1 MRVRC
6 GDIFDAEFVAGMI
19 SFAQQ
24 ADLSEQ
30 TKSLLTLIHGE
41 AVLGCSESGKSNC
54 LIHVERPLPDDS
66 KEDDAEGASV
76 AKRLRLGSPAEMLPD
91 TSKQC
96 RPVDIEADLSG
107 NSAQDSS
114 ASKCDHSSLVLT
126 QDVQTSSSV
135 SEILDNTTKQH
146 LSGSSETGS
155 SCNIGQDTSS
165 VNTSL
170 LQTKDA
176 EMLRPNVMSPFSRG
190 PMFYYC
196 LHRRR
201 LKNVNLPK

>member
-30 TKSLLTLIHGE
+30 TKSLLTLIHAE
-41 AVLGCSESGKSNC
+41 AVLGCSESAKSNC
-54 LIHVERPLPDDS
+54 LIHVERPLL
-66 KEDDAEGASV
+66 EDDVEGASV
-76 AKRLRLGSPAEMLPD
+76 AKRLRISSPSEMLAD

-96 RPVDIEADLSG
+96 RPVDTEAGSSG
-107 NSAQDSS
+107 NSAQDLS
-114 ASKCDHSSLVLT
+114 ATKCDHSSLVLT
-126 QDVQTSSSV
+126 QDVQTSNST
-135 SEILDNTTKQH
+135 SEIFDNTAKEH
-146 LSGSSETGS
+146 LPESSGSGS
-155 SCNIGQDTSS
+155 PCNIGQDTSS

-176 EMLRPNVMSPFSRG
+176 EMLRPNVTSPFSHG